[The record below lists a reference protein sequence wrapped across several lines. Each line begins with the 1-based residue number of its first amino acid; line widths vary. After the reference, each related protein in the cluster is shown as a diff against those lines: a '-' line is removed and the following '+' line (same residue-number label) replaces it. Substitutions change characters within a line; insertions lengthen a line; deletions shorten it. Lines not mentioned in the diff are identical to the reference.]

1 MTSEEY
7 VIFSC
12 GDPVGGA
19 GVWKQGKDNNV
30 SAMRRRRSKRV

>member
-7 VIFSC
+7 AISP
-12 GDPVGGA
+12 GGEPVGGA